1 MYMPLAVLGLGSL
14 ALLVL
19 SGRGRQ
25 VVQWVAA
32 GLYRGPEKL
41 MEWNDAAQRELER
54 IQIALNR
61 VADSLEGAS

>member
-1 MYMPLAVLGLGSL
+1 MYMPLTVVGVGSV

-25 VVQWVAA
+25 AVQWVAA
-32 GLYRGPEKL
+32 SLHRGPEKL